1 MLGRLVRAAGGTS
14 IFTNEIAALGQSG
27 GLAFGDKIEQVTGML
42 GWSAL
47 SSGSGD
53 PTE

>member
-1 MLGRLVRAAGGTS
+1 MKRGLFRFTIDAGG
-14 IFTNEIAALGQSG
+14 I
-27 GLAFGDKIEQVTGML
+27 AFGDKIEQVTGML